1 MLRTRSCRRGRHSGL
16 LRRSP
21 SRAPAQD
28 GCPSQ
33 SSRIAVEREHRR
45 CEQARSYFTVNL
57 MSDAFRKSGFHA
69 MCPTF
74 HVWFLLWKFSLF
86 FQYLTP
92 DYFWQDTD
100 SLLVAS
106 ECLNVLI
113 SLKRLKKNLSSKV
126 SLSSLKAHFNL
137 IVWHSHSRNET
148 LCGKIKTAATL
159 KWSRARKYKPSYSKI
174 IQFQST
180 DPARESPTRL
190 ALKITTHGKQ
200 EVICVCD
207 CQTLCVACLQ
217 YVMDVCG
224 CQSNYKRIQVTQR
237 FQSQPR
243 AKEASNTEQTW
254 NKVQGTHTSG
264 PVTTCL
270 DILEL
275 MSGQRYQVREFEQSF
290 LWKQM

>member
-1 MLRTRSCRRGRHSGL
+1 MPFSVIKDSCRKGT
-16 LRRSP
+16 
-21 SRAPAQD
+21 Q
-28 GCPSQ
+28 
-33 SSRIAVEREHRR
+33 RR

-74 HVWFLLWKFSLF
+74 HVWFLLWKLSLF

-126 SLSSLKAHFNL
+126 SLSSLKAHFNS

-159 KWSRARKYKPSYSKI
+159 KWSRARKYKPSYWKI

-190 ALKITTHGKQ
+190 ALKITTHGQQ

-217 YVMDVCG
+217 YVMDACG

-237 FQSQPR
+237 F
-243 AKEASNTEQTW
+243 
-254 NKVQGTHTSG
+254 
-264 PVTTCL
+264 
-270 DILEL
+270 
-275 MSGQRYQVREFEQSF
+275 
-290 LWKQM
+290 